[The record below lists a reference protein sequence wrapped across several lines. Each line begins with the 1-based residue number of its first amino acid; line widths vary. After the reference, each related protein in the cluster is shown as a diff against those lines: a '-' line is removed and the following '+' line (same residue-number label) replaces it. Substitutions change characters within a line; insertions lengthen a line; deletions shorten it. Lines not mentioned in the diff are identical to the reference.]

1 MPIQL
6 TFSGSYFDLTSVL
19 YDLRNLV
26 RVRDGELSADGRLF
40 TLDQLDLHES
50 QSGFPE
56 IEALL
61 TVSAYT
67 FGATGPT
74 DAAGV
79 PAVPQIPEAPAP
91 APANGDSDSTETD
104 PGDEEAP
111 TFEVDPSTPPALPD
125 EDEDEG
131 EDT

>member
-1 MPIQL
+1 M
-6 TFSGSYFDLTSVL
+6 L

-26 RVRDGELSADGRLF
+26 RVRDGKLSADGRLF

-50 QSGFPE
+50 QAGFPE

-67 FGATGPT
+67 FGTVEPAGGP
-74 DAAGV
+74 
-79 PAVPQIPEAPAP
+79 PAPGIPPAP
-91 APANGDSDSTETD
+91 APAGGGGGGDGGETD
-104 PGDEEAP
+104 PSDEEAP
-111 TFEVDPSTPPALPD
+111 TFDVDPSTPPALPD
-125 EDEDEG
+125 EDEG